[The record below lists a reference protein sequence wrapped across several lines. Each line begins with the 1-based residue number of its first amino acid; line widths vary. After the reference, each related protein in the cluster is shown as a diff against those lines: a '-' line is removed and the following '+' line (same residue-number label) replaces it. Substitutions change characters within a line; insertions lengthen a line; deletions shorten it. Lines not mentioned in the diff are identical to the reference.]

1 MSGISQGGVTDASTP
16 HGITWTFPRLSPPK
30 PLLITRKRFW
40 LLLLE
45 RLERAVQLLNSVT
58 TDSAPRQALQ
68 LQVMKNA
75 GKLQE
80 HTWSSMRF
88 G

>member
-1 MSGISQGGVTDASTP
+1 MSGISQGGVTDAPAP
-16 HGITWTFPRLSPPK
+16 HGITWTFPRLYLPK
-30 PLLITRKRFW
+30 TPLITRKRFW
-40 LLLLE
+40 LQLLE
-45 RLERAVQLLNSVT
+45 RLGRAVWLLNSVT
-58 TDSAPRQALQ
+58 TDSASRQALQ

-80 HTWSSMRF
+80 HTWSSMLF